1 MILFEDL
8 LKITQGGKMKTEFKP
23 GEQAPKTGDYECYD
37 SKCRCGGKVHLEKGE
52 RFPATQHE
60 GSHYELTR

>member
-1 MILFEDL
+1 
-8 LKITQGGKMKTEFKP
+8 MKREFRP

-60 GSHYELTR
+60 GSHYEMTR